1 MLIAKSEKRGALE
14 NMQRIMLLDVSDM
27 CVLEQR
33 VVWMEQGGSLLHL
46 WKEDCPLALK
56 KTASL
61 GIKKKQ
67 RLLALKKR
75 TNVPWPQKQLKK
87 VLWRGVFF
95 FIN

>member
-56 KTASL
+56 KNS
-61 GIKKKQ
+61 
-67 RLLALKKR
+67 
-75 TNVPWPQKQLKK
+75 VPWH
-87 VLWRGVFF
+87 
-95 FIN
+95 